1 MFWQGADDEWE
12 SRVITVPLLS
22 GGHVVSCFQT
32 HEETATAECF
42 YRAEVD
48 GKSLSGVRH
57 IILQKEDVVL

>member
-32 HEETATAECF
+32 PKETATAECF
-42 YRAEVD
+42 YRADVD